1 MTGGGGGGAAKT
13 ILSLP
18 MVEVEELSLPDTE
31 AKIGRVWMNRPE
43 ARNAL
48 NFQIMEDIE
57 AAFFFLQKQ
66 YHIPVVIFGGK
77 GKSFSAGADLKGVP
91 WELPSSASAGRRI
104 PGRERRHMA
113 QVGRRVI
120 AAIENLEA
128 ITIAR
133 VHGHAAG
140 GGFGLMHACD
150 MKVCTHD
157 ARLWLPEV
165 DLQIPLT
172 WGLTARLIR
181 DVGRSRA
188 MELIT
193 LCDDIKPEDA
203 KRLGVVNR
211 VVADERELEGV
222 VLDWAA
228 RLARKNESTLH
239 LVKTQFRALN
249 RNIDIGDA
257 TETDNDFL
265 LYSRMLDAQAK
276 L

>member
-1 MTGGGGGGAAKT
+1 
-13 ILSLP
+13 
-18 MVEVEELSLPDTE
+18 
-31 AKIGRVWMNRPE
+31 
-43 ARNAL
+43 
-48 NFQIMEDIE
+48 
-57 AAFFFLQKQ
+57 
-66 YHIPVVIFGGK
+66 
-77 GKSFSAGADLKGVP
+77 
-91 WELPSSASAGRRI
+91 
-104 PGRERRHMA
+104 MA
-113 QVGRRVI
+113 QIGRRVI
-120 AAIENLEA
+120 AAIENTEA

-150 MKVCTHD
+150 MKVCTRD

-172 WGLTARLIR
+172 WGLTARMIR

-193 LCDDIKPEDA
+193 LCDDISPADA
-203 KRLGVVNR
+203 VRLGVVNR
-211 VVADERELEGV
+211 VVENEGELEGV
-222 VLDWAA
+222 VLDWAT
-228 RLARKNESTLH
+228 RLARKNETTLH

-265 LYSRMLDAQAK
+265 LYSKMLDEQAK